1 MEATERFRVT
11 NVRLA
16 LMIGCLSALAIPAA
30 PACAQQAV
38 AGSATSGTAAE
49 ILQRMDAY
57 TGHWESDEK
66 QGPQGARF
74 HFEYDLTWMDE
85 GRTIARVVIQQVR
98 TDGRTVVF
106 EGYKGREP
114 SGESVYYVGASPSG
128 RGARGEVMLEGDDF
142 VTIYDGWTADGSV
155 VKIRDVFSPV
165 DGDSFVSRTFLRR
178 DADGGWRQVA
188 EDRWVR
194 TEPVQ

>member
-1 MEATERFRVT
+1 
-11 NVRLA
+11 
-16 LMIGCLSALAIPAA
+16 
-30 PACAQQAV
+30 
-38 AGSATSGTAAE
+38 
-49 ILQRMDAY
+49 
-57 TGHWESDEK
+57 
-66 QGPQGARF
+66 
-74 HFEYDLTWMDE
+74 
-85 GRTIARVVIQQVR
+85 
-98 TDGRTVVF
+98 
-106 EGYKGREP
+106 
-114 SGESVYYVGASPSG
+114 
-128 RGARGEVMLEGDDF
+128 MLEGDDF